1 MLKIGIDVGG
11 TNTDAVLLDDQNE
24 VLFSLKTP
32 TSADVETGIYT
43 ALEKI
48 IHSGIVPA
56 DQIAAIMLGTTHA
69 TNAII
74 ERTRLTR
81 IACVRI
87 CLPAGAALE
96 PLSTWPEDLKQ
107 ATGHDYFYVHGGCES
122 NGRPLAGKHLDRDEC
137 VRILQQIKAS
147 RAQSVAVSAIFS
159 SVADH
164 YENEFASLAAEIL
177 GPDFSVTLSHH
188 IGSMGFLERENST
201 ALNAALIGVAQTI
214 VQGLSQA
221 LERYGIKAR
230 IFFAQND
237 GTLMDIAFAQ
247 RYPILTI
254 GSGPTNSIR
263 GAAELSGL
271 KECIICDIGGTT
283 TDIGIMVNGFPRE
296 SSVAVTIGGV
306 KTNFRMPDIISI
318 GIGGGSIVREK
329 EGKVTLGPDS
339 VGYQITQRSIAF
351 GGDVLTATDCL
362 LASGSALIDHP
373 DCDVSRLKSIP
384 ETVWRQAIGVINE
397 QVNTAIDQIK
407 TTPQPMP
414 VVLVGGGIILI
425 PGDISGASQV
435 IRPPHSGCANAYGA
449 AIAWIS
455 GETDKMFSMAGKPR
469 EQVLALA
476 ADEACQKAINSG
488 ALPETVE
495 LIDIEELPMA
505 YVTSDFVRIKAKA
518 AGKLVL

>member
-11 TNTDAVLLDDQNE
+11 TNTDAVLLDDQNT

-32 TSADVETGIYT
+32 TTTDVETGIYT

-48 IHSGIVPA
+48 IHSGMVEA
-56 DQIAAIMLGTTHA
+56 EQISAIMLGTTHA

-74 ERTRLTR
+74 ERTRLSR

-87 CLPAGAALE
+87 CLPAGTALE
-96 PLSTWPEDLKQ
+96 PLFTWPNDLKQ

-122 NGRPLAGKHLDRDEC
+122 NGRPLADKHLDRAEC
-137 VRILQQIKAS
+137 IRILRAIKATN
-147 RAQSVAVSAIFS
+147 AQSVAVTAIFS
-159 SVADH
+159 SVAAH
-164 YENEFASLAAEIL
+164 YENEFAAIAAEIL
-177 GPDFSVTLSHH
+177 GPGFPVTLSHQ

-201 ALNAALIGVAQTI
+201 ALNAALISVARTI
-214 VQGLSQA
+214 VRGLSQA
-221 LERYGIKAR
+221 LERYRIHAR

-237 GTLMDIAFAQ
+237 GTLMDIEFAQ

-271 KECIICDIGGTT
+271 KDCIICDIGGTT
-283 TDIGIMVNGFPRE
+283 TDIGIMINGFPRE

-318 GIGGGSIVREK
+318 GIGGGSIVRVK
-329 EGKVTLGPDS
+329 EGKVSVGPDS

-362 LASGSALIDHP
+362 LASGYVVIEHP
-373 DCDVSRLKSIP
+373 DCDTSRLKTVP
-384 ETVWRQAIGVINE
+384 ETVWRRSIEIINE
-397 QVNTAIDQIK
+397 QVTAAIDQIK

-425 PGDISGASQV
+425 PGNIEGTSQV
-435 IRPPHSGCANAYGA
+435 IRPHHSGCANAYGA

-455 GETDKMFSMAGKPR
+455 GEIDKMFSMAGKSR
-469 EQVLALA
+469 EQVLTLVTN
-476 ADEACQKAINSG
+476 EACQKAINSG